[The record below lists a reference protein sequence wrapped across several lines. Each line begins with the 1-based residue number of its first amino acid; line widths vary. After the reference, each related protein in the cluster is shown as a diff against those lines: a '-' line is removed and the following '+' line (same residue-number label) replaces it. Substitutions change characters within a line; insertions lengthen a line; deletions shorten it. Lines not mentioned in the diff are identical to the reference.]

1 MVLSGCAWIISSYW
15 YFHWCVC
22 LFFQLTKELFMG
34 LIYHLLQIFFLVGYL
49 LSTYGGFCHR
59 EALISCSQIC
69 QPFIICALGGGDTF
83 AICSPLQA
91 HITYFSSITFMVLIS
106 TLKHLIHLKDIFM
119 LALPLNAFWDRSLT
133 CPILSL
139 SIILI
144 PLNDQFFH
152 YWLVDA
158 SLSYNT
164 FLYS

>member
-69 QPFIICALGGGDTF
+69 QPFRDTF

-133 CPILSL
+133 DPILSL

-144 PLNDQFFH
+144 PFIKWPIFSLLTYGCFFII
-152 YWLVDA
+152 
-158 SLSYNT
+158 
-164 FLYS
+164 